1 MGDPVLKH
9 KDRDTYLKDLRDAID
24 EFEDALLWRY
34 EEDLYHLTHVWTTH
48 GEEPKSTTPT
58 RAEYLTA
65 RDYAPAWAAE
75 ARDEMSNAIADYGTH
90 DLNKLESAFLDLQ
103 NAASLLGEER
113 APGETNGLPATTND
127 LNTKCDYAW
136 GGASGEAFKDNFG
149 NSAGPTLDN
158 QKSIATNL
166 YVMYSARA
174 CIIDSVRRNTINA
187 FKNAATALRETEDSG
202 EEADL
207 WFFIAIA
214 TIPIGIGAITDK
226 VIAATEAVAGLIDS
240 KNPDQQFS
248 NDIKSVMKTLKYQ
261 LEQAGF
267 DANGAEDDLLIKVV
281 KLQQDIEDTKSREL
295 ELYNFT
301 EAEYSPSGITGGF
314 EVTADNIYDLAAL
327 CLNASEGYEQV
338 ITSLVSADGGDGELK
353 GEDYV
358 QTSADKELIDTKDA
372 LVSFAKTTCARY
384 YEAADRLHETARTY
398 FGVEADSEDAFKGL
412 EEDPD
417 LNGSDQDGKGGSVD
431 KHVKKS
437 NRDDIED
444 LTDSVNTDP
453 PYVHG

>member
-1 MGDPVLKH
+1 MGDEELRH
-9 KDRDTYLKDLRDAID
+9 KDRDTYLKDLQDAID

-48 GEEPKSTTPT
+48 GEEPKATTPT
-58 RAEYLTA
+58 RDEYLTA
-65 RDYAPAWAAE
+65 RDYASAWAAE
-75 ARDEMSNAIADYGTH
+75 ARDEMSNAVADYGSH
-90 DLNKLESAFLDLQ
+90 DLDKLESAFLDLQ
-103 NAASLLGEER
+103 HAARLLGEER
-113 APGETNGLPATTND
+113 APGDASGLPGIATD
-127 LNTKCDYAW
+127 LNTQCDYAW
-136 GGASGEAFKDNFG
+136 AGASGEAFKDKFG
-149 NSAGPTLDN
+149 HSAETTLDN

-166 YVMYSARA
+166 YIMYSARA
-174 CIIDSVRRNTINA
+174 CVIDSVRRNTINA
-187 FKNAATALRETEDSG
+187 FKGAATALRETEDSG
-202 EEADL
+202 EETDL
-207 WFFIAIA
+207 WFFIAMA
-214 TIPIGIGAITDK
+214 TIPIGIGPIADG

-248 NDIKSVMKTLKYQ
+248 NDIKSVMKTLKHQ
-261 LEQAGF
+261 LKKAGT
-267 DANGAEDDLLIKVV
+267 DANDAEDDLLIKVV
-281 KLQQDIEDTKSREL
+281 KLQQDIEDVKSEDL

-301 EAEYSPSGITGGF
+301 GGEYSPNGITGGF
-314 EVTADNIYDLAAL
+314 EVTADNIYDLAKL
-327 CLNASEGYEQV
+327 CLDASKGYEQV
-338 ITSLVSADGGDGELK
+338 ITSLVSADGGDGQLR

-358 QTSADKELIDTKDA
+358 RTSADKELIDTKDA

-417 LNGSDQDGKGGSVD
+417 LNGSDQEGKGGSVD